1 MKGPEFSR
9 SHDSDVDSDGSCCDG
24 SLRQGKKPPSLLMDR
39 VRPKTLSGRFTYNIL
54 VAALELSKMVKSHV
68 NNQNRIRKWLR
79 HR

>member
-9 SHDSDVDSDGSCCDG
+9 SHDSDVDSDGSCCDIAQAG
-24 SLRQGKKPPSLLMDR
+24 EKTPSLLMDR
-39 VRPKTLSGRFTYNIL
+39 VRPKTLSGRFTYIL